1 MGDMRGNTHGN
12 AQLTLL
18 RGADLVA
25 SPWKNG
31 GGVTREIALANV
43 PTAVPTAVPGAAPGE
58 FAWRVSVAD
67 VAQAGPFSRFEGVA
81 RTLVLLEGA
90 GMVLDETAPEGGAHV
105 RTHTLARALDV
116 ARFDGEAPIDARLV
130 DGPTRDFNLMV
141 RRDAARASFEVWRE
155 NVARRIEADTVLLY
169 CAQGE
174 ANVRVNGAEP
184 MPLAAGDTLRIDTT
198 GATGTTEAADSSRAI
213 RIETQGEGALLAIA
227 LDIVN
232 AHADRDPSRT

>member
-1 MGDMRGNTHGN
+1 MSQPQDKAHETGT

-31 GGVTREIALANV
+31 GGVTREIALAHL
-43 PTAVPTAVPGAAPGE
+43 PGAVPGAAPGE

-90 GMVLDETAPEGGAHV
+90 GMVLAETSAESGAHV
-105 RTHTLARALDV
+105 HTHTLTRALDV

-141 RRDAARASFEVWRE
+141 RRGAARATFEVWRDG

-169 CAQGE
+169 CAQGV
-174 ANVRVNGAEP
+174 AKVRVNGAEP
-184 MPLAAGDTLRIDTT
+184 TALAAGDTLRIDTA
-198 GATGTTEAADSSRAI
+198 GAADSARAV

-227 LDIVN
+227 LDVVS
-232 AHADRDPSRT
+232 AHADREHSRT

>member
-1 MGDMRGNTHGN
+1 MSIAREVDEAGA

-31 GGVTREIALANV
+31 GGVTREIALAHLHG
-43 PTAVPTAVPGAAPGE
+43 AEPGA

-90 GMVLDETAPEGGAHV
+90 GMVLDETSPDGGALV
-105 RTHTLARALDV
+105 RTHTLTQALDV
-116 ARFDGEAPIDARLV
+116 ACFDGEAPIDARLV
-130 DGPTRDFNLMV
+130 DGSTRDFNLMV
-141 RRDAARASFEVWRE
+141 RRDAARAQFEVWRE

-169 CAQGE
+169 CAQGV
-174 ANVRVNGAEP
+174 ALVRVNGGEP
-184 MPLAAGDTLRIDTT
+184 TALAAGDTLRIDL
-198 GATGTTEAADSSRAI
+198 GGAANATGRAV
-213 RIETQGEGALLAIA
+213 RIETQGEGALIAIA

-232 AHADRDPSRT
+232 AQADREPSRT

>member
-1 MGDMRGNTHGN
+1 MSQAHETGT

-31 GGVTREIALANV
+31 GGVTREIAVANV
-43 PTAVPTAVPGAAPGE
+43 SKAVAKAAPNAAPGAAPDA

-90 GMVLDETAPEGGAHV
+90 GMVLDETAPSGGALV
-105 RTHTLARALDV
+105 RTHTLTRALDV

-141 RRDAARASFEVWRE
+141 RRDAARASFDVWRD

-169 CAQGE
+169 CAQG
-174 ANVRVNGAEP
+174 AVNVCVNGGEP
-184 MPLAAGDTLRIDTT
+184 TRLAAGDTLRIDTT
-198 GATGTTEAADSSRAI
+198 AAADLARAVRI
-213 RIETQGEGALLAIA
+213 ETRIETQGGGALLAIA
-227 LDIVN
+227 LDLVN
-232 AHADRDPSRT
+232 AHAD

>member
-1 MGDMRGNTHGN
+1 MSIAREVDEAGAAR
-12 AQLTLL
+12 LTLL

-31 GGVTREIALANV
+31 GGVTREIALAHL
-43 PTAVPTAVPGAAPGE
+43 PGAVPGQAADG

-67 VAQAGPFSRFEGVA
+67 VGQAGPFSRFDGVA

-90 GMVLDETAPEGGAHV
+90 GMVLDETAADGGAPV
-105 RTHTLARALDV
+105 RTHTLTQALDV

-141 RRDAARASFEVWRE
+141 RRDAARAQFEVWRE

-174 ANVRVNGAEP
+174 AKVRVNGGELTA
-184 MPLAAGDTLRIDTT
+184 LAAGDTLRIDTT
-198 GATGTTEAADSSRAI
+198 HLARAV
-213 RIETQGEGALLAIA
+213 RIETRGEGALLAMA

-232 AHADRDPSRT
+232 AQANREPSRT

>member
-1 MGDMRGNTHGN
+1 MSLAHETST

-31 GGVTREIALANV
+31 GGVTREIAVANV
-43 PTAVPTAVPGAAPGE
+43 PGAEPGI

-90 GMVLDETAPEGGAHV
+90 GMVLDETAQEGGAHV

-116 ARFDGEAPIDARLV
+116 ACFDGEAPIDARLV

-141 RRDAARASFEVWRE
+141 RRDAARAAFEVWRE

-174 ANVRVNGAEP
+174 AFVRVNGGEP
-184 MPLAAGDTLRIDTT
+184 TALAAGDTLRIDPTDT
-198 GATGTTEAADSSRAI
+198 AASSRAM

-227 LDIVN
+227 LDLVN
-232 AHADRDPSRT
+232 AHADREPSRT

>member
-1 MGDMRGNTHGN
+1 MSLAHETRT

-31 GGVTREIALANV
+31 GGVTREIAVAHL
-43 PTAVPTAVPGAAPGE
+43 PGAAPGE

-90 GMVLDETAPEGGAHV
+90 GMVLDETAAHGGAPV

-155 NVARRIEADTVLLY
+155 KVARRIEAGTVLLY

-174 ANVRVNGAEP
+174 ASVRVNGAGP
-184 MPLAAGDTLRIDTT
+184 TLLATGDTLRIDTA
-198 GATGTTEAADSSRAI
+198 GAADSARAV

-227 LDIVN
+227 LDLVN
-232 AHADRDPSRT
+232 AHADREPSRT

>member
-1 MGDMRGNTHGN
+1 MSLAHDTST

-31 GGVTREIALANV
+31 GGVTREIALANL
-43 PTAVPTAVPGAAPGE
+43 PGAEPGN

-67 VAQAGPFSRFEGVA
+67 VSQAGPFSRFEGVA

-90 GMVLDETAPEGGAHV
+90 GMVLDETAPEGEAPHGGAPV

-141 RRDAARASFEVWRE
+141 RRDAARAAFEVWRE

-174 ANVRVNGAEP
+174 TSVRVNGAGP
-184 MPLAAGDTLRIDTT
+184 TRLAAGDTLRIDTVVT
-198 GATGTTEAADSSRAI
+198 NDASGAADSSRAV
-213 RIETQGEGALLAIA
+213 RIETQGEGALFAIA

-232 AHADRDPSRT
+232 ARADREPSRT

>member
-1 MGDMRGNTHGN
+1 MSLAHDTST

-31 GGVTREIALANV
+31 GGVTREIALANL
-43 PTAVPTAVPGAAPGE
+43 PGE
-58 FAWRVSVAD
+58 PGNFAWRVSVAD

-90 GMVLDETAPEGGAHV
+90 GMVLDETAPVGGAPV

-141 RRDAARASFEVWRE
+141 RRDAARAAFEVWRE

-174 ANVRVNGAEP
+174 TSVRVNGGTP
-184 MPLAAGDTLRIDTT
+184 TLLAAGDTLRIDTVVT
-198 GATGTTEAADSSRAI
+198 NDASGAADSSRAV
-213 RIETQGEGALLAIA
+213 RIETQGEGALFAIA

-232 AHADRDPSRT
+232 AHADREPSRT

>member
-1 MGDMRGNTHGN
+1 MSRTPAQQVKDA

-31 GGVTREIALANV
+31 GGVTREIAISGPLDA
-43 PTAVPTAVPGAAPGE
+43 

-90 GMVLDETAPEGGAHV
+90 GMVLDETGDHA
-105 RTHTLARALDV
+105 RTHSLEKVLDI
-116 ARFDGEAPIDARLV
+116 ARFDGEAPISARLI

-141 RRDAARASFEVWRE
+141 RRDVARATFEVWRE
-155 NVARRIEADTVLLY
+155 AGLRDVEAETVLLY
-169 CAQGE
+169 CALGV
-174 ANVRVNGAEP
+174 ANVSVNGGDRVA
-184 MPLAAGDTLRIDTT
+184 LAIGDTLRIDTKD
-198 GATGTTEAADSSRAI
+198 AVRSV
-213 RIETQGEGALLAIA
+213 RIEAEGEGALLAIA
-227 LDIVN
+227 LESIK
-232 AHADRDPSRT
+232 P

>member
-1 MGDMRGNTHGN
+1 MSQAHETGT

-31 GGVTREIALANV
+31 GGVTREIAVAYV
-43 PTAVPTAVPGAAPGE
+43 PKAVPNSAPGAALDA

-90 GMVLDETAPEGGAHV
+90 GMVLDEMAADGGAPSGGAPSGGALV
-105 RTHTLARALDV
+105 RTHTLTRALDV

-141 RRDAARASFEVWRE
+141 RRDAARASFEVWRD

-169 CAQGE
+169 CAQG
-174 ANVRVNGAEP
+174 AVNVCVNGGEP
-184 MPLAAGDTLRIDTT
+184 TRLAAGDTLRVDTT
-198 GATGTTEAADSSRAI
+198 AAADSGRAV

-232 AHADRDPSRT
+232 AHAD

>member
-1 MGDMRGNTHGN
+1 MSRTLAQQGQDA

-31 GGVTREIALANV
+31 GGVTREIALGS
-43 PTAVPTAVPGAAPGE
+43 GADGSPAA

-90 GMVLDETAPEGGAHV
+90 GMVLDEAGESV
-105 RTHTLARALDV
+105 RTHTLAKVLDV
-116 ARFDGEAPIDARLV
+116 ARFDGEAPISARLI

-141 RRDAARASFEVWRE
+141 RRDVARATFEIWRE
-155 NVARRIEADTVLLY
+155 ATRCDVEAETVLLY
-169 CAQGE
+169 CAAGA
-174 ANVRVNGAEP
+174 ANASVNVNLNVSVNGGEHVT
-184 MPLAAGDTLRIDTT
+184 LAIGDTLRIDTKDT
-198 GATGTTEAADSSRAI
+198 ARSV
-213 RIETQGEGALLAIA
+213 RIETEGEGALLAIA
-227 LDIVN
+227 LESIK
-232 AHADRDPSRT
+232 P

>member
-1 MGDMRGNTHGN
+1 MSQASEASTAR
-12 AQLTLL
+12 LTLL

-43 PTAVPTAVPGAAPGE
+43 PGAASDA

-67 VAQAGPFSRFEGVA
+67 VVQAGPFSRFEGVA

-90 GMVLDETAPEGGAHV
+90 GMVLDEFDGTGPDGRAPV
-105 RTHTLARALDV
+105 RTHTLTRALDV
-116 ARFDGEAPIDARLV
+116 ALFDGEAPIDARLV

-141 RRDAARASFEVWRE
+141 RRDAARAAFEVWRE
-155 NVARRIEADTVLLY
+155 PVARRIEAGTVLLY

-174 ANVRVNGAEP
+174 ASVRVNGGEP
-184 MPLAAGDTLRIDTT
+184 IRLATGDTLRIDT
-198 GATGTTEAADSSRAI
+198 ADAADTADIAASARAV

-227 LDIVN
+227 VDILN
-232 AHADRDPSRT
+232 AHADR